1 MTRHTTHAQ
10 RSLSSSCLKLLPSTL
25 NTIIHKLAV
34 RETRGR
40 HKSNDRATHD
50 DDDNTAAGTTN
61 APPHWISNSSRER
74 RTRIRSIVKNNN
86 NNDSMTMTTT
96 FTPKRTTRPTTTL
109 VWWYCFLLLLV
120 GASWSRTTVTSATT
134 TTTSTTTPN
143 RLARTAFVVSQRTTT
158 RRRRT
163 SPTQTNGVWLFQ
175 SSKDDDDN
183 DSLSRPPPVS
193 SLITPQSS
201 TRSRAQPP
209 QSQSLQPPNL
219 PAEFDY
225 QELRAQVQAL
235 ARAGWSTFATA
246 QSLSSDRHAELQGYL
261 QTILQQRPSP
271 VPLTDLESHLQNTS
285 WRLSY
290 STPAFAASSGLPR
303 DATVSVEFGGNSL
316 DDTATYRLDFTN
328 NALLQNLVA
337 TCTWSVGTDPTATD
351 ATYAGVVTLTYQRI
365 ATSVLG
371 FQNVGIGTFG
381 LLQGQQTYIQ
391 TVYCDDALWMEV
403 GTTPQGE
410 SYTNVYTRVVEEDD
424 QS

>member
-1 MTRHTTHAQ
+1 
-10 RSLSSSCLKLLPSTL
+10 
-25 NTIIHKLAV
+25 
-34 RETRGR
+34 
-40 HKSNDRATHD
+40 
-50 DDDNTAAGTTN
+50 
-61 APPHWISNSSRER
+61 
-74 RTRIRSIVKNNN
+74 
-86 NNDSMTMTTT
+86 MTTT
-96 FTPKRTTRPTTTL
+96 FTPKRTTRPITTL

-158 RRRRT
+158 QRRRT
-163 SPTQTNGVWLFQ
+163 SPTHTHGVVLFQ

-201 TRSRAQPP
+201 SRSAQPP
-209 QSQSLQPPNL
+209 QSQSSSQSKL
-219 PAEFDY
+219 PAEFEY

-235 ARAGWSTFATA
+235 ARAGWSTFDTA
-246 QSLSSDRHAELQGYL
+246 QSLSSDRHAELQSYL
-261 QTILQQRPSP
+261 QTIVQQRPSP
-271 VPLTDLESHLQNTS
+271 VPLTNLESHLQHSS

-290 STPAFAASSGLPR
+290 STPAFCASSGLPR

-351 ATYAGVVTLTYQRI
+351 ANYAGVVTLTYQRI

-403 GTTPQGE
+403 GTTPQGD